1 MRYNTKYMKKIIAN
15 NERKGDG
22 EGMSEKIK
30 VIYGGQQMRKARLKA
45 GIGSQKELADRTGIR
60 PNIISD
66 LERGQRMMSEKWS
79 GLISEAIA
87 TYSS

>member
-1 MRYNTKYMKKIIAN
+1 
-15 NERKGDG
+15 
-22 EGMSEKIK
+22 
-30 VIYGGQQMRKARLKA
+30 MRKARLNA
-45 GIGSQKELADRTGIR
+45 GIGSQKELADRTGIA

-66 LERGQRMMSEKWS
+66 LERGQRMMSQKWS